1 MVKFLRTC
9 IKLMLVF
16 IGSFVLVGLLSKFC
30 QPGITKSFDRMS
42 EVGAYVLKKVNPYQ
56 PEDVL
61 CAFDIDLTL
70 IQPSHPA
77 CYVPNIRKHLK
88 IYRDIE
94 RQYPNL
100 DTSIPFSYTFLEP
113 QHVVDAGVYDVLTQ
127 LQSLPKIAFTATLTG
142 NFENLGHLEVLRYQ
156 QLLEKQL
163 QFQCARAKDDFVL
176 DECPAYRGTKPAFYK
191 GVLCS
196 NSENGMTTKGSVLC
210 AFLRKLNWT
219 PKLVILIDDR
229 SKNLRDVSASLKK
242 DFPHTKFIGIK
253 YLGAHDYCPQS
264 ITAEAFRAYWLNC
277 FTKAQAYESR

>member
-1 MVKFLRTC
+1 M
-9 IKLMLVF
+9 
-16 IGSFVLVGLLSKFC
+16 GLLTKIC
-30 QPGITKSFDRMS
+30 QPGITKSFNRMS
-42 EVGAYVLKKVNPYQ
+42 EVGAYVLKKVKSYQ

-70 IQPSHPA
+70 IQPDHPA
-77 CYVPNIRKHLK
+77 CYVPNIRKYLK
-88 IYRDIE
+88 IYRAIE
-94 RQYPNL
+94 SQYPNL
-100 DTSIPFSYTFLEP
+100 DTSVPFSYTFLEP
-113 QHVVDAGVYDVLTQ
+113 QHVVDSDIYKVLAQ
-127 LQSLPKIAFTATLTG
+127 LKNLPKIAFTATLTG
-142 NFENLGHLEVLRYQ
+142 NFENLGRLEVLRYQ

-176 DECPAYRGTKPAFYK
+176 KECPSHRGTRPTFYK

-196 NSENGMTTKGSVLC
+196 NSENGTTTKGSVLC

-229 SKNLRDVSASLKK
+229 SKNLRDASASLKK

-264 ITAEAFRAYWLNC
+264 ITAEAFQNYWSNC
-277 FTKAQAYESR
+277 FSKAQAYENR